1 MSLPLWMLLAFAG
14 WTLLVLM
21 AGVGVQRWSLIF
33 AGRAALTSFPGDTPH
48 GSEAY
53 RRATRSHANC
63 VENLPVFGAIVLTA
77 AVADL
82 APPHMDALAVATM
95 AGRIVQTSIHMLL
108 PETNATIAVRF
119 SFFLVQVLAMIAMGS
134 LVVMAA
140 AGGKI
145 K

>member
-14 WTLLVLM
+14 WTLLVLL
-21 AGVGVQRWSLIF
+21 AGVGVRRWLLIF
-33 AGRAALTSFPGDTPH
+33 AGRAALVSFPGDTPH

-53 RRATRSHANC
+53 RRATRAHANC
-63 VENLPVFGAIVLTA
+63 IENLPIFGAIVLTA
-77 AVADL
+77 AAADL
-82 APPHMDALAVATM
+82 TPPHMDALAVATM

-108 PETNATIAVRF
+108 PETNATVAVRF
-119 SFFLVQVLAMIAMGS
+119 SFFLLQVLAMIAMGS